1 MACWGHI
8 SMVNVRGLTE
18 DWAKGDKNSGRYY
31 PNREL
36 AINKSFYLLFQSYL

>member
-8 SMVNVRGLTE
+8 NMVTVSLTE

-31 PNREL
+31 PNIE
-36 AINKSFYLLFQSYL
+36 S